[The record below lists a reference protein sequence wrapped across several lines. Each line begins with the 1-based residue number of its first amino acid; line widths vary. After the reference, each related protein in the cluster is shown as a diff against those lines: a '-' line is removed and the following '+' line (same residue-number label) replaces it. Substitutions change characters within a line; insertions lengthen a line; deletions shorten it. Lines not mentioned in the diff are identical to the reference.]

1 VRGPAPT
8 SRVVPIALL
17 AALAA
22 AAPATAARPLLRTN
36 AQAADSAAASC
47 IDHRRSGPS
56 IATRR
61 LTAPRTGYLT
71 ARLNGGRGDWDLAV
85 FARGQSAPVAES
97 AYRGS
102 VEVAAGF
109 VKRGQRLT
117 VQACR
122 RSGGAASARLRVV
135 LERAKLSRAHLSA
148 VRVFT
153 PTPAHARALSR
164 LDLDVTDRVDPHSSD
179 VVLHGRRDRMK
190 LIRAGLTYKKLAL
203 PRGTEK
209 RGDFAIA
216 ALPGGVRTTYRRL
229 ADYSA
234 EMKALAEANP
244 DLVKPFTLG
253 HNTWLG
259 RPVEG
264 LEITANPNAR
274 DGKPV
279 LLMLGL
285 HHAREWPS
293 GEHTLEWAYELVQRY
308 RGDSANV
315 RSLLAHARVIVVP
328 VTNPDGFNFSR
339 EDGQV
344 NGHAGGTTGF
354 DPSKPEDHRKNC
366 RTSCL
371 VNGGV
376 DINRNYGDR
385 WGGEGGTESPMG
397 ETYRGPSPFSEP
409 EAQNIRELISGQ
421 QVVTMITNH
430 TFGNEILRQPGA
442 EDDFPTPDE
451 PLYKSLGD
459 EMAGEAGYTSIV
471 SYELYAPN
479 DHVGTT
485 DGWSYFTT
493 GGLGYVIESMP
504 NAFHPPYAQVVQHY
518 EVGSGNGGTAE
529 GLRGAFYSALAS
541 SADAARHSVIRGNA
555 PAGAVLRLTKSFSNR
570 TSIGPPTQ
578 EHFESTL
585 DVPASGQFEWHVN
598 ASGRPLFPAEQW
610 TLTCERP
617 EHTVVSTRQVSVA
630 RGQAVQVDLAD
641 CAPQPQ
647 PQPQPKPATPKLVV
661 KLKAT
666 RAKKTYRGHVR
677 GRLVD
682 VDPGRSGEN
691 CAGKLTIQL
700 RAAGKRVRQ
709 RRASLDAVCAYDET
723 LSFRRSALPR
733 KVRKKGVKRL
743 SAVVQWGGS
752 AAIPATQG
760 SAGARVKRRR

>member
-1 VRGPAPT
+1 MV
-8 SRVVPIALL
+8 L

-22 AAPATAARPLLRTN
+22 AAPASAARPLLRTN
-36 AQAADSAAASC
+36 VRAAESAPASC
-47 IDHRRSGPS
+47 IDHRHSGPS
-56 IATRR
+56 IARRR

-71 ARLNGGRGDWDLAV
+71 ARLKAGRGDWDLAV
-85 FARGQSAPVAES
+85 FARGRRAPVAES

-122 RSGGAASARLRVV
+122 RSGGAATARLSVV
-135 LERAKLSRAHLSA
+135 LERASPSRGHLSM

-153 PTPAHARALSR
+153 PTASRARALSR
-164 LDLDVTDRVDPHSSD
+164 LGLDVTDRVDPRSSD
-179 VVLHGRRDRMK
+179 VVLHGARDRLK
-190 LIRAGLTYKKLAL
+190 LIRAGLTYRRLAPP
-203 PRGTEK
+203 PRTRK
-209 RGDFAIA
+209 SDDFAIA

-234 EMKALAEANP
+234 EMKALAQANP
-244 DLVKPFTLG
+244 DLVKPFTLA
-253 HNTWLG
+253 HSTWLG

-264 LEITANPNAR
+264 LEITANPTAR

-279 LLMLGL
+279 FLMLGL

-293 GEHTLEWAYELVQRY
+293 GEHTLEWAYELVNDY
-308 RGDSANV
+308 RADSADV
-315 RSLLAHARVIVVP
+315 RSLLARARVIIVP
-328 VTNPDGFNFSR
+328 VSNPDGFNFSR
-339 EDGQV
+339 EAGEA
-344 NGHAGGTTGF
+344 NGHAGGTAGF
-354 DPSKPEDHRKNC
+354 DASNAEDHRKNC
-366 RTSCL
+366 RTSC
-371 VNGGV
+371 VVSGGV

-385 WGGEGGTESPMG
+385 WGGEGGTDALTS

-409 EAQNIRELISGQ
+409 ESQDIRELISGQ

-459 EMAGEAGYTSIV
+459 EMAGDAGYTSIV
-471 SYELYAPN
+471 SYTLYAPN

-504 NAFHPPYAQVVQHY
+504 SAFHPAYAQVVQHY
-518 EVGSGNGGTAE
+518 ETGSGSGGTAT
-529 GLRGAFYSALAS
+529 GLRGAFFAALAS
-541 SADAARHSVIRGNA
+541 TADAERHSVIRGSA
-555 PAGAVLRLTKSFSNR
+555 PASAVLRLTKSFSNR
-570 TSIGPPTQ
+570 TSLGPPTE

-585 DVPASGQFEWHVN
+585 YVPASGQFEWHVN
-598 ASGRPLFPAEQW
+598 ASGRPLFPAEKW

-617 EHTVVSTRQVSVA
+617 EHTVLSMRQVSVA
-630 RGQAVQVDLAD
+630 RGQAVQVDFAD
-641 CAPQPQ
+641 CTPQPL
-647 PQPQPKPATPKLVV
+647 PPPATPKLVV

-666 RAKKTYRGHVR
+666 RVKNRYRGRVH
-677 GRLVD
+677 GGWAG
-682 VDPGRSGEN
+682 VDPGPGGAN
-691 CAGKLTIQL
+691 CVGGLTIQL
-700 RAAGKRVRQ
+700 RAAGKRVAR
-709 RRASLDAVCAYDET
+709 RRAHLDATCGYDKT

-733 KVRKKGVKRL
+733 NARRKGVKRL
-743 SAVVQWGGS
+743 RAVVQWGGNATLGATKAS
-752 AAIPATQG
+752 AN
-760 SAGARVKRRR
+760 ARVKRRR

>member
-1 VRGPAPT
+1 LTGRVAPI
-8 SRVVPIALL
+8 SLL

-22 AAPATAARPLLRTN
+22 AAPATAARPLLRTT
-36 AQAADSAAASC
+36 AQAEGSAAASC
-47 IDHRRSGPS
+47 IDHRRTGPS
-56 IATRR
+56 IATSR

-71 ARLNGGRGDWDLAV
+71 ARLTGGRGDWDLAV
-85 FARGQSAPVAES
+85 FARGQRAPVAES

-109 VKRGQRLT
+109 VKRRQRLT

-122 RSGGAASARLRVV
+122 RSGGAAMARLSVV
-135 LERAKLSRAHLSA
+135 FERTSRTRGHLSA

-153 PTPAHARALSR
+153 PTTADAHALSR
-164 LDLDVTDRVDPHSSD
+164 LGLDVTDRVDPRSSD
-179 VVLHGRRDRMK
+179 VVLHGARDRAK
-190 LIRAGLTYKKLAL
+190 LIRAGLTYKTLAP
-203 PRGTEK
+203 PRGTAKSDE
-209 RGDFAIA
+209 FAIA

-234 EMKALAEANP
+234 EMKALAQANP
-244 DLVKPFTLG
+244 DLVKPFTLA
-253 HNTWLG
+253 HSTWLG

-293 GEHTLEWAYELVQRY
+293 GEHTLEWAYELVNDY
-308 RGDSANV
+308 RADSANV
-315 RSLLAHARVIVVP
+315 RSLLAHVRVVVVP
-328 VTNPDGFNFSR
+328 VSNPDGFNFSR
-339 EDGQV
+339 EAGQA

-354 DPSKPEDHRKNC
+354 DPSNAEDHRKNC
-366 RTSCL
+366 RTSC
-371 VNGGV
+371 VVSGGV

-385 WGGEGGTESPMG
+385 WGGEGGTESPTS
-397 ETYRGPSPFSEP
+397 ETYRGPSAFSEP
-409 EAQNIRELISGQ
+409 EAQNVRELISGQ

-442 EDDFPTPDE
+442 QDDFPTPDE

-471 SYELYAPN
+471 SYQLYAPN

-504 NAFHPPYAQVVQHY
+504 NAFHPPYAEVVQHY
-518 EVGSGNGGTAE
+518 EVGSGMGGAAT
-529 GLRGAFYSALAS
+529 GLRGAFFTAFAS

-570 TSIGPPTQ
+570 TSIGPPTE

-630 RGQAVQVDLAD
+630 RGEAAQVDLAD
-641 CAPQPQ
+641 CAPP
-647 PQPQPKPATPKLVV
+647 PPPPPAKPKLVV
-661 KLKAT
+661 KLKAV
-666 RAKKTYRGHVR
+666 RVKNRYRGHVH

-682 VDPGRSGEN
+682 VDAGPSGEN
-691 CAGKLTIQL
+691 CVGKLTIQL

-709 RRASLDAVCAYDET
+709 RRAGLDATCGYDET
-723 LSFRRSALPR
+723 LTFRRSALPK

-743 SAVVQWGGS
+743 RAVVQWGGS
-752 AAIPATQG
+752 AAIPAAER
-760 SAGARVKRRR
+760 SVVARVKRRR

>member
-1 VRGPAPT
+1 LV
-8 SRVVPIALL
+8 
-17 AALAA
+17 AALAS
-22 AAPATAARPLLRTN
+22 AAPASAARPLLRTT
-36 AQAADSAAASC
+36 AQATDSAAASC
-47 IDHRRSGPS
+47 IEGRRSGPS

-61 LTAPRTGYLT
+61 LTTPRAGYLT

-85 FARGQSAPVAES
+85 FARGQRAPVAES

-102 VEVAAGF
+102 VEVASGW
-109 VKRGQRLT
+109 VKRGQSLT

-122 RSGGAASARLRVV
+122 LSGGAGTAQLRVV
-135 LERAKLSRAHLSA
+135 LERAKLERGHASA

-153 PTPAHARALSR
+153 PTTAHAHALSR
-164 LDLDVTDRVDPHSSD
+164 LGLDVTDRVDPRSSD
-179 VVLHGRRDRMK
+179 VVLHGARDRRK
-190 LIRAGLTYKKLAL
+190 LIRAGLTYKTLAP

-209 RGDFAIA
+209 SDEFAIA
-216 ALPGGVRTTYRRL
+216 ALPGGTRTTYRRL

-234 EMKALAEANP
+234 EMKALAQANP
-244 DLVKPFTLG
+244 DLVRPFTLA
-253 HNTWLG
+253 HATWLG

-264 LEITANPNAR
+264 LEITANPSAR

-293 GEHTLEWAYELVQRY
+293 GEHTLEWAYELVQDY
-308 RGDSANV
+308 RADSANV
-315 RSLLAHARVIVVP
+315 RSLLARARVIVVP
-328 VTNPDGFNFSR
+328 VSNPDGFNFSR
-339 EDGQV
+339 EAGQV

-354 DPSKPEDHRKNC
+354 DPSNAEDHRKNC
-366 RTSCL
+366 RPSC
-371 VNGGV
+371 VVSGGV

-385 WGGEGGTESPMG
+385 WGGEGGTDFPTS

-459 EMAGEAGYTSIV
+459 EMAGDAGYASIV
-471 SYELYAPN
+471 SYTLYAPN

-504 NAFHPPYAQVVQHY
+504 SAFHPPYAQVVQHY
-518 EVGSGNGGTAE
+518 ELGSGSGGTAE
-529 GLRGAFYSALAS
+529 GLRGAFFAALAS
-541 SADAARHSVIRGNA
+541 SADAARHSVIRGSA

-570 TSIGPPTQ
+570 TTIGPPTE

-598 ASGRPLFPAEQW
+598 ASGRPLFSAEQW

-617 EHTVVSTRQVSVA
+617 EHTVISTRQVSVA
-630 RGQAVQVDLAD
+630 RGQAAQVDLAD
-641 CAPQPQ
+641 CAPQA
-647 PQPQPKPATPKLVV
+647 QPKPAPKLVV

-666 RAKKTYRGHVR
+666 RARNRYRGRVH
-677 GRLVD
+677 GRLAD
-682 VDPGRSGEN
+682 VDPGLSGEN
-691 CAGKLTIQL
+691 CVGKLTIQL

-709 RRASLDAVCAYDET
+709 RRASLDATCGYAET
-723 LSFRRSALPR
+723 LSFKRAALP
-733 KVRKKGVKRL
+733 KKLRKKGAKRL
-743 SAVVQWGGS
+743 RAVVQWGGS
-752 AAIPATQG
+752 AAIPPTKG
-760 SAGARVKRRR
+760 SASARVRRRR